1 MRVALVTSGY
11 PPHVGGVERHT
22 QRLAQSLAGL
32 GCEVEVLTQGPHGDP
47 PSLDQERDGLVVRRW
62 PVSVR
67 SEAVPVAL
75 GLYRYLSAARGRF
88 DVVHAHNY
96 HSAAPAMSYLS
107 GRRPLIVS
115 PHMHARPATFV
126 ARAAHVPYGFVG
138 RRLLRAAASVVSLSR
153 SEADLVAERVPGVRP
168 VVIPTGIDVDWLRA
182 AEAKEKAAP
191 VVLFVGRLM
200 AYKGAAR
207 IVEAL
212 PLFGEAKLVVI
223 GNGPEAA
230 TLRRLAEQAGLR
242 EKVQLLGA
250 VDDDELAR
258 WYATADV
265 LVSLSS
271 CESFGIV
278 VLEGLAAGARVVA
291 SDISAHRDTRQ
302 FDEHG
307 SLRLVPLA
315 SSPEE
320 IGRAVREELA
330 KGRCMPSETVLS
342 LEAVARL
349 HLELYEAVL
358 RRQLEARH

>member
-1 MRVALVTSGY
+1 
-11 PPHVGGVERHT
+11 
-22 QRLAQSLAGL
+22 
-32 GCEVEVLTQGPHGDP
+32 
-47 PSLDQERDGLVVRRW
+47 
-62 PVSVR
+62 
-67 SEAVPVAL
+67 
-75 GLYRYLSAARGRF
+75 
-88 DVVHAHNY
+88 
-96 HSAAPAMSYLS
+96 MSYLS

-153 SEADLVAERVPGVRP
+153 SERTSWRSAYPGTSRCH
-168 VVIPTGIDVDWLRA
+168 PTGIDVDWLRA

-271 CESFGIV
+271 ASRSASLCWRDSRQG
-278 VLEGLAAGARVVA
+278 AGRGE
-291 SDISAHRDTRQ
+291 RY
-302 FDEHG
+302 
-307 SLRLVPLA
+307 LR
-315 SSPEE
+315 
-320 IGRAVREELA
+320 
-330 KGRCMPSETVLS
+330 PS
-342 LEAVARL
+342 
-349 HLELYEAVL
+349 
-358 RRQLEARH
+358 